1 MGLAGFSRTDAGQ
14 QAPGHEAPGNP
25 GGAMLTLEKH
35 LNLMKHALGKTPDSR
50 HLLIDTFN
58 RAGNALYTYHR
69 WSWRSKGPTT
79 LAIPASSEQVQLP
92 KDFGE
97 LISISSTNTN
107 VFRVHPTTV
116 ADIMLMRGTQ
126 TYDSL
131 ALFIAFRVSGSPG
144 TLTSPINE
152 YPIAEI
158 FPTQATA
165 RTDVKLHYLSR
176 WVDMDETQDP
186 QAVPPVP
193 AEWEQALVLMA
204 RKYAVELENQEQAFE
219 ERALET
225 ELSRLVMYDG
235 GRQVNLGRPMH
246 SVRGYYQGTAYP
258 HSRVGPK
265 T

>member
-1 MGLAGFSRTDAGQ
+1 
-14 QAPGHEAPGNP
+14 
-25 GGAMLTLEKH
+25 MLTLESH

-69 WSWRSKGPTT
+69 WSWRSKGPST
-79 LAIPASSEQVQLP
+79 LAIPASSEQVTLP

-97 LISISSTNTN
+97 LVGISSTNTN
-107 VFRVHPTTV
+107 VFQVRPTTV
-116 ADIMLMRGTQ
+116 EDIMLMRGSQ

-131 ALFIAFRVSGSPG
+131 ALYIAFRVAGAPG
-144 TLTSPINE
+144 TSTSPINE
-152 YPIAEI
+152 YPVAEI
-158 FPTQATA
+158 YPTQSTA

-176 WVDMDETQDP
+176 WVEMDETADP
-186 QAVPPVP
+186 KAIPPIP

-219 ERALET
+219 ERPLQM
-225 ELSRLVMYDG
+225 ELDRLINYDG
-235 GRQVNLGRPMH
+235 TRQINLGRPMH
-246 SVRGYYQGTAYP
+246 SVRGNYQGTAYP